1 MGLQG
6 LEDQE
11 AAQLDQEDAKE
22 KLDEF
27 KKLLPS
33 FKERLAFVNS
43 LKRRWREQN
52 GYCSAFDRVRA
63 EKLQKE
69 KNELKLRVKQ
79 EKRRLRR
86 HMARTGKLEGHE
98 FVLPRRGYESDSAF
112 NPNAAYQVYA
122 QAGDAAEIQGRKD
135 FMDHTEYRDSIREQI
150 QIPRGD
156 MRDPLLSIT
165 SDGNMRSLSVSNARY
180 DP

>member
-43 LKRRWREQN
+43 LKRRWRE
-52 GYCSAFDRVRA
+52 
-63 EKLQKE
+63 
-69 KNELKLRVKQ
+69 
-79 EKRRLRR
+79 
-86 HMARTGKLEGHE
+86 
-98 FVLPRRGYESDSAF
+98 
-112 NPNAAYQVYA
+112 
-122 QAGDAAEIQGRKD
+122 
-135 FMDHTEYRDSIREQI
+135 
-150 QIPRGD
+150 
-156 MRDPLLSIT
+156 
-165 SDGNMRSLSVSNARY
+165 
-180 DP
+180 